1 MGASLF
7 LELSGE
13 AYIFW
18 CANEGGHVR
27 GFALIEL
34 MVAVAI
40 VAILAAIGFP
50 VYQGYVARS
59 QTTAALA
66 ILRPGK
72 TMIETAIAEQRDAS
86 LLDADYIGVK
96 AAASCSAVSVDV
108 TSNYVVQL
116 GCRVSGNSKV
126 EGKILYLKRN
136 VEGVWTCDASAFEVP
151 YRPGGCG

>member
-1 MGASLF
+1 M
-7 LELSGE
+7 
-13 AYIFW
+13 
-18 CANEGGHVR
+18 R

-34 MVAVAI
+34 MMAIVIVAV
-40 VAILAAIGFP
+40 LAAIGFP

-72 TMIETAIAEQRDAS
+72 TMIETAVAEQRDAS
-86 LLDADYIGVK
+86 LLDADYIGIK

-108 TSNYVVQL
+108 TGNYMVQL

-126 EGKILYLKRN
+126 EGKILYLRRN